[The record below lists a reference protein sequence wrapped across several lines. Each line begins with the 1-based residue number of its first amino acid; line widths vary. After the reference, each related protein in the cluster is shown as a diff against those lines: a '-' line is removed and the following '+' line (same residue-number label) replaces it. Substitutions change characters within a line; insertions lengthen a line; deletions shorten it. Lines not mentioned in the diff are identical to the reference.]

1 MALPSTFAPNDV
13 TVVITKNSVVHTVGG
28 FSEDSI
34 VGIAQG
40 SARFEKYIGADN
52 SSTRIYKAD
61 TSTSITISLQQTS
74 VSNDF
79 LTQLHLEDVDTRD
92 SSGFFQLTVKD
103 NSGRTLVSS
112 SSAYIAI
119 LPDINFSNGMEIREW
134 VVDTFD
140 TDNYIGGNS
149 KFTAGEVT
157 AFEALGSRTVQAEWQ
172 D

>member
-13 TVVITKNSVVHTVGG
+13 TVVITKDNYTHTLGG
-28 FSEDSI
+28 FSEDAI
-34 VGIAQG
+34 VSIAQG

-61 TSTSITISLQQTS
+61 TSTSITASLQQTS

-79 LTQLHLEDVDTRD
+79 LTQLYLSDIESLD
-92 SSGFFQLTVKD
+92 STGFFQLTVKD

-134 VVDTFD
+134 VIDTFD

-149 KFTAGEVT
+149 KFTDAEVT
-157 AFEALGSRTVQAEWQ
+157 AFEALGSRSVADEWK